1 MSALDTAPENRVR
14 RGRRERGVLCTR
26 ATEDVAGRR
35 FAGERSSGGG
45 RLTLEQRLDSVW
57 EGLHAGGAAE
67 CPVCHGRMAAGAPAC
82 CGDCGACLT

>member
-1 MSALDTAPENRVR
+1 MSAATLTERPPRLFVDPPQKLGSGGVR
-14 RGRRERGVLCTR
+14 RPSE
-26 ATEDVAGRR
+26 
-35 FAGERSSGGG
+35 SSGGG